1 MQRWGSTESEIIT
14 RAETTNFRSGT
25 KQCIWKQP
33 NRKKGST
40 YRQKEKLIERKADRI
55 VTVLWNYRL
64 IVLLNERSSQIVSE
78 RWWIVR
84 WNVDWMSGEIWMPE
98 NIIRAKYSSGKK
110 KLPIVQ
116 RVTNLRFIYL
126 IERKNGWPKVEKP
139 IGRRVRTDWK
149 KCDSN
154 EWWRKVFIKDEPIS
168 NVWKL
173 LDGRNIQLK
182 DWRKQIR
189 IKRNCQS
196 RRLYNFKEAV
206 FDRKKEYSRREV
218 EIL

>member
-14 RAETTNFRSGT
+14 RAETTNFRSGA
-25 KQCIWKQP
+25 KQRIWKQP

-110 KLPIVQ
+110 KLPIVK
-116 RVTNLRFIYL
+116 RVTNLRIIYL

-139 IGRRVRTDWK
+139 VGRKVRTDWK
-149 KCDSN
+149 KCDSK
-154 EWWRKVFIKDEPIS
+154 EW
-168 NVWKL
+168 
-173 LDGRNIQLK
+173 
-182 DWRKQIR
+182 
-189 IKRNCQS
+189 
-196 RRLYNFKEAV
+196 
-206 FDRKKEYSRREV
+206 
-218 EIL
+218 